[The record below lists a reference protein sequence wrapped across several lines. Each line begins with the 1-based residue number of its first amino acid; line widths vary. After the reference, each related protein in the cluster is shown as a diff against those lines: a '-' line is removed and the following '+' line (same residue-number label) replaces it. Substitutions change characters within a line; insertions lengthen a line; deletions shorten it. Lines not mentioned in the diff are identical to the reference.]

1 MNLSQ
6 MGSFL
11 VGLDSCSCVRRAEH
25 ERREEVKKLGPVGDL
40 IVLMVTTIDGSV
52 CRRPY
57 VSLRF
62 SGVGFP
68 YVHLPFCFGRRE
80 DDDERCNSSLLCRCT
95 WSWLNLW
102 RFMECESSIDFFW
115 LDFPTAA
122 GGGELT
128 GAGCRC
134 RRGQRRSL

>member
-25 ERREEVKKLGPVGDL
+25 ERREEAKKLGPVGDL
-40 IVLMVTTIDGSV
+40 IVLMVTTIDESV

-62 SGVGFP
+62 WGLDFRACTSHSFLEGATMMMSVATPLCFAVVTGVG
-68 YVHLPFCFGRRE
+68 
-80 DDDERCNSSLLCRCT
+80 
-95 WSWLNLW
+95 
-102 RFMECESSIDFFW
+102 
-115 LDFPTAA
+115 
-122 GGGELT
+122 
-128 GAGCRC
+128 
-134 RRGQRRSL
+134 